1 LEPNQLNL
9 FSDLLPQPVTRPE
22 MLVMDETA
30 LVRWKSQIYDYQQ
43 RARES
48 EPLQQT
54 ALFDLTPAHCDPDS
68 IDPFSLRLHPSE
80 FYRLPDNDSEA
91 CLYFIIDNTLP
102 ILLYVGET
110 KRTPSQRWKGVH
122 DAKDYISNY
131 ISLHRKYKLDVAV
144 VAAFWWDVPANTKSR
159 QQLELALIQKW
170 RSPFNKEN
178 WDRWG
183 QPFGK

>member
-1 LEPNQLNL
+1 MPKSGRWGCHPHTLKSSTLND
-9 FSDLLPQPVTRPE
+9 SNLLSGWVAYIRT
-22 MLVMDETA
+22 
-30 LVRWKSQIYDYQQ
+30 DY
-43 RARES
+43 RDSATNES
-48 EPLQQT
+48 H
-54 ALFDLTPAHCDPDS
+54 TPSHCGPDS
-68 IDPFSLRLHPSE
+68 IDPFALRLHPSE

-91 CLYFIIDNTLP
+91 RLYFIIDNTLP

-144 VAAFWWDVPANTKSR
+144 VAAFWWDVPAASRPR

-170 RSPFNKEN
+170 
-178 WDRWG
+178 
-183 QPFGK
+183 